1 MATPDWML
9 KFPSVRLHHLP
20 GFSSNHKLIWLC
32 SDDVQ
37 SRFFRPQRPFRFEA
51 TWLKYERC
59 EEVVNEAWDM
69 DSIGYPMGKVLLK
82 VNNCQNLLSTWNGK
96 LFGNVCSMLIKKRKE
111 LEQVEWLPISG
122 GNQNRLKLLN
132 EEIQKLVEM
141 EECLW
146 QQRAKEDWLR
156 DGDQNTKYFHC
167 KSTERN
173 KRYFISG
180 LENEHGE
187 SIEEE
192 NQIGALLTAYYTKLF
207 MSSNPTNFDRVLE
220 GVDQKVS
227 ATINAELLRPFEPSE
242 VQEALKQMESGTAP
256 GSDGL
261 PPLFY
266 KKFWNKVWQEVTE
279 VVLAAL
285 NTGITPMILAT
296 LILKIQS
303 PRKVIDSDPL
313 VSQMF
318 CTN

>member
-1 MATPDWML
+1 MCIDNFNEITRLNEKLRGSVREERHMNCFRECLDFCGLKDLGYSGLSYTWCNRRFDGVVVWVRSDRALATPDWML

-82 VNNCQNLLSTWNGK
+82 VNNCQNLLSTWNRK

-156 DGDQNTKYFHC
+156 DGDQNSKYFHC

-180 LENEHGE
+180 LGNEHGE

-220 GVDQKVS
+220 EVDQKV
-227 ATINAELLRPFEPSE
+227 
-242 VQEALKQMESGTAP
+242 
-256 GSDGL
+256 
-261 PPLFY
+261 
-266 KKFWNKVWQEVTE
+266 
-279 VVLAAL
+279 
-285 NTGITPMILAT
+285 
-296 LILKIQS
+296 
-303 PRKVIDSDPL
+303 
-313 VSQMF
+313 
-318 CTN
+318 